1 MTQGSLCQ
9 PMRPS
14 APLGDK
20 MPGLGP
26 TTDVVYEWW
35 NEKLLLDKHLSLHIE
50 MLKAEREV
58 EIQRLQGLP
67 PWDGRRKLTTAE
79 KTVQKKRE
87 RMTRIELL
95 CGTFERDALYAD
107 KVRLARDGKPDENGP
122 HRFHFKGRM
131 RRVRVEYARMG
142 RFDIGRRYP
151 KNVPSIT
158 RTGDELA
165 GEDHRKLGVTAQGM
179 PKDIRAFCFPY
190 LRDIDMVA
198 CHPAI
203 LASKAREFGIA
214 VPGLDDYVKHTES
227 RREEV
232 MSKHNVP
239 KDLAKVLFTLLLY
252 GGSYAHRVEEWKKKY
267 GHQRRIDSTPIPRVV
282 RLEKEL
288 VTLRDAVMA
297 RDEFQDRVPG
307 IMAHEATKISKF
319 TGKPK
324 NEKECKCS
332 TWSQITQDWEDQALG
347 CVQRAL
353 EGAGLVVHAL
363 LFDGCQV
370 YHDPNVDMEAAMAA
384 ASARIKEELGM
395 DLQLTEKEL
404 YDAKRMAKMV

>member
-1 MTQGSLCQ
+1 
-9 PMRPS
+9 
-14 APLGDK
+14 
-20 MPGLGP
+20 MPGLGRV
-26 TTDVVYEWW
+26 TDVVYEWW
-35 NEKLLLDKHLSLHIE
+35 NEDLLLRKHLSLHIE
-50 MLKAEREV
+50 MLKAEQEV
-58 EIQRLQGLP
+58 EQQRSNGLP

-87 RMTRIELL
+87 RLTRIELL
-95 CGTFERDALYAD
+95 CRTFDDEVVWAEN
-107 KVRLARDGKPDENGP
+107 VRLTPRGKPDENGP
-122 HRFHFKGRM
+122 RRFHFKGRM

-142 RFDIGRRYP
+142 RFNIGRRYP

-158 RTGDELA
+158 RTGDEMA
-165 GEDHRKLGVTAQGM
+165 GESDRKLGVTAQGM

-214 VPGLDDYVKHTES
+214 VPGLDDYVQNTES

-232 MSKHNVP
+232 MFKHNVP

-252 GGSYAHRVEEWKKKY
+252 GGSYRHRVKEWRKKY
-267 GHQRRIDSTPIPRVV
+267 GNTRKIETALIPSVV

-288 VTLRDAVMA
+288 ERLRDAVLA
-297 RDEFQDRVPG
+297 REEFQDRVPG

-319 TGKPK
+319 TGQKK

-347 CVQRAL
+347 CVQSAL
-353 EGAGLVVHAL
+353 EDAGLMVHAL
-363 LFDGCQV
+363 MFDGCQV
-370 YHDPNVDMEAAMAA
+370 YYDPDVDMDAAMAT
-384 ASARIKEELGM
+384 ASARIKEKLGM
-395 DLQLTEKEL
+395 DLQLTEKALWDEE
-404 YDAKRMAKMV
+404 RMGKMV